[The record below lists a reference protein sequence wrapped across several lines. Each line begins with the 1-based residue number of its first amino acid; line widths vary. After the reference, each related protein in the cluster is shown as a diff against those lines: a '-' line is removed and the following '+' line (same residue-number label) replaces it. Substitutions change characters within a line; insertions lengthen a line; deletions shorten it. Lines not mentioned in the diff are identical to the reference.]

1 MKRKALLRIRVLLNH
16 DLYYLR
22 TYVTELIT
30 LGEFSVKWI
39 HFCGLKMKTSE
50 VFYIDIYH
58 LSIRF
63 QTNWTKIILNCVRNI
78 FTKESLFFKLL

>member
-16 DLYYLR
+16 DLEYLK
-22 TYVTELIT
+22 THVIGLII
-30 LGEFSVKWI
+30 LGVFSMKWI
-39 HFCGLKMKTSE
+39 HFYGLKMKTSE
-50 VFYIDIYH
+50 VFYIDIYR

-78 FTKESLFFKLL
+78 FTKESLFFKPF